1 GQGRSAS
8 LDQGTA
14 ARPKRNASAHPPGPR
29 KRTRTRPPG
38 PVASRSFGPMGPAAR
53 RVMPLTKHV
62 AVVKTAFLAAVSS
75 LTCGCDP
82 LPAIPVTSV
91 AKALEDA
98 RRQGRAFRA
107 TSVEVELSVAYG
119 VKGGVEVPVALPINF
134 GGEYSA
140 ATKMKFVLADLSQD
154 VTGPLEL

>member
-1 GQGRSAS
+1 
-8 LDQGTA
+8 
-14 ARPKRNASAHPPGPR
+14 
-29 KRTRTRPPG
+29 
-38 PVASRSFGPMGPAAR
+38 M
-53 RVMPLTKHV
+53 

-154 VTGPLEL
+154 VTGPLELLGKDKLDEETLGGVFMFDPNKGTLTPVK